1 MSVHTVTFTKC
12 DGCGDDTL
20 ANPGLKM
27 VVNEQRWVGQ
37 GAYANVNLCS
47 DCIETR
53 NWFFC
58 GRCRKAHRD
67 NCPKEEMER

>member
-1 MSVHTVTFTKC
+1 MSIHTVTFTKC

-20 ANPGLKM
+20 ASPNLKIAI
-27 VVNEQRWVGQ
+27 NEQRWVRQ
-37 GAYANVNLCS
+37 GVYATVNLCS
-47 DCIETR
+47 DCVEIN

-58 GRCRKAHRD
+58 ARCRKAHQD